1 MTTHYNTIMQK
12 IQYVFRYLK
21 CSEVAFAVHECT
33 AFVIIPPLVSGRCSV
48 FGIFRV
54 RHPQIAT
61 LLPVELQILPE
72 IYLFGKRKDDLR

>member
-1 MTTHYNTIMQK
+1 MTTYYNTIVQK

-21 CSEVAFAVHECT
+21 CSGVAFAVHECA
-33 AFVIIPPLVSGRCSV
+33 AFVIIPPLVGRRCSV

-54 RHPQIAT
+54 RHPQITT

-72 IYLFGKRKDDLR
+72 IYLFGKKEG